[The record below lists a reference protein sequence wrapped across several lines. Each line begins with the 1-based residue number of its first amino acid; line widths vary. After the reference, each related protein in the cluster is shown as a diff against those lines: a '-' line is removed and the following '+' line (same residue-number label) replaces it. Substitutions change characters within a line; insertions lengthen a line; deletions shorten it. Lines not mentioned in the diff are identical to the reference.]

1 MWSRNVQWH
10 KHHTVPNLYTLKQLL
25 KYWTSRR
32 ISSGVIMSFL
42 FSKPW
47 QQIELLYMFSSEGRE
62 LRKHCDYAH
71 KFSEKI
77 IQDRKIALVSYIFI
91 MFLRRVRRY
100 QREVI
105 RIRKSKKNRQHNDQK
120 KTGQKNRQHN
130 DQKKKYKRTDNTMT
144 KRKIQKNR

>member
-25 KYWTSRR
+25 KYWTSHR

-47 QQIELLYMFSSEGRE
+47 QLIELLYMFSSEGRE

-77 IQDRKIALVSYIFI
+77 IQDRKIALVSYIYY
-91 MFLRRVRRY
+91 V
-100 QREVI
+100 
-105 RIRKSKKNRQHNDQK
+105 SKKSL
-120 KTGQKNRQHN
+120 
-130 DQKKKYKRTDNTMT
+130 
-144 KRKIQKNR
+144 KIPKG